1 MIRFR
6 LVEWRGNNLAFLNV
20 KEKNRKEGSDL
31 EKHCQQ
37 HIPVLS
43 EKQIEIAIFRHSR
56 TDTPAPGG
64 HNFNTKNHA

>member
-6 LVEWRGNNLAFLNV
+6 LVEWRGNNLSFLNV

-31 EKHCQQ
+31 EKPCQQ

-43 EKQIEIAIFRHSR
+43 QKQIAVFRHSR